1 MEAEVAPASRSPCCH
16 HGQHKPPAMVE
27 ANPSPWSTRCRHH
40 GQHDVVTMVNPTPS
54 PWSTRRRHL
63 GQHNAVTSVNPT
75 PSPRSTRRR
84 HLGQHDAVTSVNP
97 TPSPRSTQCRHL
109 GQHDA
114 VTSVNKRPSSR
125 RQEQPGKY
133 LVFQLIMSYFFSFS
147 LFLFLNWLISLT
159 TTRSPGCNPDT
170 TSTNSKL
177 ESPSC
182 TLRFTSWSSPSST
195 KSSYSPRPT

>member
-1 MEAEVAPASRSPCCH
+1 MLPSWTAQTARHDQGKSFT
-16 HGQHKPPAMVE
+16 M
-27 ANPSPWSTRCRHH
+27 ANPLPSPWSARRRHH
-40 GQHDVVTMVNPTPS
+40 VQHDAVTMVSTTPS

-63 GQHNAVTSVNPT
+63 GQP
-75 PSPRSTRRR
+75 
-84 HLGQHDAVTSVNP
+84 DAVTSVN
-97 TPSPRSTQCRHL
+97 TTSSPRSTQRRHL

-114 VTSVNKRPSSR
+114 VTSVNKRPSSW

>member
-1 MEAEVAPASRSPCCH
+1 MLPSWTAQTAR
-16 HGQHKPPAMVE
+16 HGRGKSFTMV
-27 ANPSPWSTRCRHH
+27 NPLPSPWSARRRHH
-40 GQHDVVTMVNPTPS
+40 GQPDAVTMVNPTPS

-63 GQHNAVTSVNPT
+63 GQPDAVTSVNPT

-84 HLGQHDAVTSVNP
+84 HLGQPN
-97 TPSPRSTQCRHL
+97 
-109 GQHDA
+109 A
-114 VTSVNKRPSSR
+114 VTSVNKRPLSR
-125 RQEQPGKY
+125 RQEQPSKY

>member
-1 MEAEVAPASRSPCCH
+1 MEAEVAPASRSTYCH
-16 HGQHKPPAMVE
+16 HGQHKPPAMVK

-40 GQHDVVTMVNPTPS
+40 GQHDAVTM
-54 PWSTRRRHL
+54 
-63 GQHNAVTSVNPT
+63 VNPT

-84 HLGQHDAVTSVNP
+84 HLGQHDAVTSVN
-97 TPSPRSTQCRHL
+97 
-109 GQHDA
+109 
-114 VTSVNKRPSSR
+114 KRPSSR
-125 RQEQPGKY
+125 RQEQPSKY

>member
-1 MEAEVAPASRSPCCH
+1 MLPSWTAQTAR
-16 HGQHKPPAMVE
+16 HGRGKSFTMV
-27 ANPSPWSTRCRHH
+27 NPLPSPWSARCRHH
-40 GQHDVVTMVNPTPS
+40 GQPAVVTM
-54 PWSTRRRHL
+54 
-63 GQHNAVTSVNPT
+63 VNPT

-84 HLGQHDAVTSVNP
+84 HLGQHDAVTSETQAPNQRS
-97 TPSPRSTQCRHL
+97 TGPSPRRQK
-109 GQHDA
+109 Q
-114 VTSVNKRPSSR
+114 PS
-125 RQEQPGKY
+125 KY
-133 LVFQLIMSYFFSFS
+133 PVFQLIMSYFFSFS
-147 LFLFLNWLISLT
+147 LFLFLNWLISFT

>member
-1 MEAEVAPASRSPCCH
+1 MLPSWTAQTARHGRGKSFTMVNPLPSPWSARRRH
-16 HGQHKPPAMVE
+16 HGQPDAVTMV
-27 ANPSPWSTRCRHH
+27 NLTPSPWSTRCRHH
-40 GQHDVVTMVNPTPS
+40 GQPD
-54 PWSTRRRHL
+54 
-63 GQHNAVTSVNPT
+63 AVTSVNPM

-84 HLGQHDAVTSVNP
+84 HLGQPDAVTSVNP
-97 TPSPRSTQCRHL
+97 TPSPRSTQRRHL

-114 VTSVNKRPSSR
+114 VTSVNKRPLSR

>member
-1 MEAEVAPASRSPCCH
+1 MLPSWTAQTARHGQGKSFTMVNPLPSPWSARRRH
-16 HGQHKPPAMVE
+16 HGQPDAVTMV
-27 ANPSPWSTRCRHH
+27 NLTPSPWSTRC
-40 GQHDVVTMVNPTPS
+40 
-54 PWSTRRRHL
+54 
-63 GQHNAVTSVNPT
+63 
-75 PSPRSTRRR
+75 R
-84 HLGQHDAVTSVNP
+84 HLGQHDAVTSVD
-97 TPSPRSTQCRHL
+97 TTSSPRSTQRRHL

-125 RQEQPGKY
+125 RQEQPGKH

>member
-1 MEAEVAPASRSPCCH
+1 MHLHRGVHAAIMDSTNRPPWSRQILH
-16 HGQHKPPAMVE
+16 HGQPA
-27 ANPSPWSTRCRHH
+27 A
-40 GQHDVVTMVNPTPS
+40 VTMVSTTPS
-54 PWSTRRRHL
+54 PWSARHRHL
-63 GQHNAVTSVNPT
+63 GQPDTVTSVNPT

-84 HLGQHDAVTSVNP
+84 HLGQHDAVTSVN
-97 TPSPRSTQCRHL
+97 
-109 GQHDA
+109 
-114 VTSVNKRPSSR
+114 KRPSSR
-125 RQEQPGKY
+125 RQEQPGKH

>member
-1 MEAEVAPASRSPCCH
+1 MLPSWTAQTAR
-16 HGQHKPPAMVE
+16 HGQGKSFTMV
-27 ANPSPWSTRCRHH
+27 NPLPSPWSARRRHH
-40 GQHDVVTMVNPTPS
+40 GQPDAVTMVNLTTS
-54 PWSTRRRHL
+54 PW
-63 GQHNAVTSVNPT
+63 
-75 PSPRSTRRR
+75 STRRR
-84 HLGQHDAVTSVNP
+84 HLGQHDAVTSVNI
-97 TPSPRSTQCRHL
+97 

-125 RQEQPGKY
+125 RQQQPGKY

>member
-1 MEAEVAPASRSPCCH
+1 MLPSWTAQTAR
-16 HGQHKPPAMVE
+16 HGRGKSFTMV
-27 ANPSPWSTRCRHH
+27 NPLPSPWSARRRHH
-40 GQHDVVTMVNPTPS
+40 GQPDAVTMVNPTPS

-63 GQHNAVTSVNPT
+63 GQPDAVTSVNPT

-84 HLGQHDAVTSVNP
+84 HLGQHDAVTSVN
-97 TPSPRSTQCRHL
+97 
-109 GQHDA
+109 
-114 VTSVNKRPSSR
+114 KRPSSR
-125 RQEQPGKY
+125 RQEQPSKY

>member
-1 MEAEVAPASRSPCCH
+1 MLPSWTAQTAR
-16 HGQHKPPAMVE
+16 HGRGKSFTMVNQLPP
-27 ANPSPWSTRCRHH
+27 PWSARRRHH
-40 GQHDVVTMVNPTPS
+40 GQPD
-54 PWSTRRRHL
+54 
-63 GQHNAVTSVNPT
+63 AVTTVNPT

-84 HLGQHDAVTSVNP
+84 HHGQPDAVTSVNP
-97 TPSPRSTQCRHL
+97 MPSPRSTRRRHL

>member
-1 MEAEVAPASRSPCCH
+1 MVKANPSPWSTRSRH
-16 HGQHKPPAMVE
+16 HGQHDAVTMASTTPSPWSARRRHHGQHDTVTMV
-27 ANPSPWSTRCRHH
+27 NPMPSPWSTRCRH
-40 GQHDVVTMVNPTPS
+40 
-54 PWSTRRRHL
+54 L
-63 GQHNAVTSVNPT
+63 GQP
-75 PSPRSTRRR
+75 
-84 HLGQHDAVTSVNP
+84 DAVTSVNP
-97 TPSPRSTQCRHL
+97 TPSPRSTQRRHL

>member
-1 MEAEVAPASRSPCCH
+1 MLPSWTAQTAR
-16 HGQHKPPAMVE
+16 HGQGKSFTMV
-27 ANPSPWSTRCRHH
+27 NPLPSPWSARRRHH
-40 GQHDVVTMVNPTPS
+40 GQPDAVTMVNLTPS
-54 PWSTRRRHL
+54 PWSTR
-63 GQHNAVTSVNPT
+63 
-75 PSPRSTRRR
+75 
-84 HLGQHDAVTSVNP
+84 
-97 TPSPRSTQCRHL
+97 CRHL

-125 RQEQPGKY
+125 RQEQPGKH

>member
-1 MEAEVAPASRSPCCH
+1 MEAEVAPASRSTYCH
-16 HGQHKPPAMVE
+16 HGQHKPPAMVK

-40 GQHDVVTMVNPTPS
+40 GQPDAVTMVNPM
-54 PWSTRRRHL
+54 
-63 GQHNAVTSVNPT
+63 
-75 PSPRSTRRR
+75 
-84 HLGQHDAVTSVNP
+84 
-97 TPSPRSTQCRHL
+97 PSPRSTQCRHL
-109 GQHDA
+109 GQHDVVTSVNTTSSPRSTQRRHLGQHDA
-114 VTSVNKRPSSR
+114 FTSVNKRPSSR

>member
-1 MEAEVAPASRSPCCH
+1 MHLLRGVHAAIMDSTNRPPWSRQILH
-16 HGQHKPPAMVE
+16 HGQPAAVTMVSTT
-27 ANPSPWSTRCRHH
+27 PSPWSARRRHH
-40 GQHDVVTMVNPTPS
+40 GQHDAVTMVNPTPS
-54 PWSTRRRHL
+54 PWSTRHRHL
-63 GQHNAVTSVNPT
+63 GQPDAVTSVNTT
-75 PSPRSTRRR
+75 PSPRSTRR
-84 HLGQHDAVTSVNP
+84 
-97 TPSPRSTQCRHL
+97 RHL

>member
-1 MEAEVAPASRSPCCH
+1 MLPSWTAQTAR
-16 HGQHKPPAMVE
+16 HGQHAAVTMVSTTS
-27 ANPSPWSTRCRHH
+27 SPWSARRRHH
-40 GQHDVVTMVNPTPS
+40 GQPDAVTSVNPTPS
-54 PWSTRRRHL
+54 PRSTRRRHL
-63 GQHNAVTSVNPT
+63 GQPDAVTSVNPT

-84 HLGQHDAVTSVNP
+84 HLGQHDAVTSVN
-97 TPSPRSTQCRHL
+97 
-109 GQHDA
+109 
-114 VTSVNKRPSSR
+114 KRPSSR
-125 RQEQPGKY
+125 RQEQPSKY

>member
-1 MEAEVAPASRSPCCH
+1 MLPSWTAQTARHGQGKSFTMVNPLPSPWSARRRH
-16 HGQHKPPAMVE
+16 HGQPDAVTMV
-27 ANPSPWSTRCRHH
+27 NLTPSPWSTRC
-40 GQHDVVTMVNPTPS
+40 
-54 PWSTRRRHL
+54 
-63 GQHNAVTSVNPT
+63 
-75 PSPRSTRRR
+75 R
-84 HLGQHDAVTSVNP
+84 HLGQHDAVTSVN
-97 TPSPRSTQCRHL
+97 TTSSPRSTQRRHL

-125 RQEQPGKY
+125 RQEQPGKH

>member
-1 MEAEVAPASRSPCCH
+1 MLPSWTAQTAR
-16 HGQHKPPAMVE
+16 HGQGKSFTMV
-27 ANPSPWSTRCRHH
+27 NPLPSPWSPRRRHH
-40 GQHDVVTMVNPTPS
+40 GQPDAVTMVNPMPS

-63 GQHNAVTSVNPT
+63 GQPDAVTSVNPT

-84 HLGQHDAVTSVNP
+84 HLGQQT
-97 TPSPRSTQCRHL
+97 T
-109 GQHDA
+109 

-125 RQEQPGKY
+125 RQEQPVKY